1 MSLSSSSRRKSVKRK
16 QIRRIPNLWR
26 RSSFRVEPEVG
37 TLEYVAS
44 IGLLPGM
51 ALRSKR
57 FEREDDDEVV
67 WPVSMEGTSPVAGAS
82 LAAAMAANIPM
93 CIACTTR
100 QLSNESRASSNRSS
114 RRASKG
120 ERRSSQQQVRRKS
133 RATGG
138 IDRPNSRPSTRSNS
152 RSSSRSGSKTSLKFS
167 SCHSSIRHQRQIL
180 AHLADMSCSAPYIP
194 DSVLSLSSEGDVSRS
209 SSCAESIPLMRTKSA
224 KSSAA
229 VKIDSASVA
238 RQQWHRAALLLQVT
252 NINREV
258 INNLDATN

>member
-1 MSLSSSSRRKSVKRK
+1 MSSSSSSRRKSVKRK
-16 QIRRIPNLWR
+16 QKRRIPNLWR
-26 RSSFRVEPEVG
+26 RSSCRVEPEAG

-51 ALRSKR
+51 ALRPKR
-57 FEREDDDEVV
+57 FEREDDEVV
-67 WPVSMEGTSPVAGAS
+67 WPVSLEGTSPVAGAS

-93 CIACTTR
+93 SIACTTR

-120 ERRSSQQQVRRKS
+120 ERRPSQQVRRKS
-133 RATGG
+133 RAAGD
-138 IDRPNSRPSTRSNS
+138 IYRSNSRPSTKSNS

-167 SCHSSIRHQRQIL
+167 SSHSSIRHQRQIL

-252 NINREV
+252 TINREV
-258 INNLDATN
+258 INNLDASN